1 MVEKIKNSLLE
12 DKFNIALIINE
23 GKSENLEKFLNK
35 YFSAY
40 MIFEVEWEHP
50 EDNNKRLINLFF
62 SVGQVKNLQSKI
74 VSIILLNVK
83 EDKKDIYFQ
92 NEIITIQKE
101 IFLIYK
107 NLNTSFLMTRTTSE
121 LQTIISLLEL
131 NKYNLTNQSKS
142 NFLIKGNLQ
151 GYSGW
156 NKLSTMFETLNKCV
170 NWLVIR
176 NFENLSDDFEFCDG
190 DDIDILCENQKTFIN
205 LINAKKRIGGRCSYI
220 ISVNDFD
227 IPLDI
232 RFVGDKYFDPLW
244 QRDMLNNKR
253 FIGSIPVPSEKDY
266 FYSLIYHAKLQKY
279 QVKNEYVNRLNDLSQ
294 KIGLSSA
301 TKNFIYD
308 DKYTSSLINNFLE
321 LNGYKY
327 TYTDNARRNH
337 SFLKTIKFKE
347 INDLKSNWR
356 SLSKIYFKLIFN
368 KLYSKFFN

>member
-1 MVEKIKNSLLE
+1 MVEKTEFALLE
-12 DKFNIALIINE
+12 DKFNTALIINNTI
-23 GKSENLEKFLNK
+23 SENLEKFIKKN
-35 YFSAY
+35 FSAF
-40 MIFEVEWEHP
+40 MIFDVEWEDP

-62 SVGQVKNLQSKI
+62 SVGQVENIQNKN
-74 VSIILLNVK
+74 VSIILLNIN

-92 NEIITIQKE
+92 NEIITIQKSVL
-101 IFLIYK
+101 LIYQ
-107 NLNTSFLMTRTTSE
+107 NFNIPFLLTRTTSE
-121 LQTIISLLEL
+121 LQIIISLLEL

-176 NFENLSDDFEFCDG
+176 NFENLSDDFKFSDG

-244 QRDMLNNKR
+244 QRDILQNKR
-253 FIGSIPVPSEKDY
+253 FVGSIPVPSEKDY

-301 TKNFIYD
+301 KKNFIND
-308 DKYTSSLINNFLE
+308 DKYTSSLINYFLE
-321 LNGYKY
+321 QNGYRY

-337 SFLKTIKFKE
+337 SFLKTIKYKE

-356 SLSKIYFKLIFN
+356 SLTKIYFKLIFN
-368 KLYSKFFN
+368 KLHSKFFH